1 VFGDKVYF
9 TPSRSDL
16 FAVYDKVTEETTF
29 MDISETPG
37 FVTEPGGSNLDYGKP
52 ALSPEGKIF
61 LVPKAQDALGI
72 LEP

>member
-1 VFGDKVYF
+1 
-9 TPSRSDL
+9 
-16 FAVYDKVTEETTF
+16 VTEETTF

-37 FVTEPGGSNLDYGKP
+37 FVTSPGGSNRNYGKP

-61 LVPKAQDALGI
+61 LVPRAQDALGI